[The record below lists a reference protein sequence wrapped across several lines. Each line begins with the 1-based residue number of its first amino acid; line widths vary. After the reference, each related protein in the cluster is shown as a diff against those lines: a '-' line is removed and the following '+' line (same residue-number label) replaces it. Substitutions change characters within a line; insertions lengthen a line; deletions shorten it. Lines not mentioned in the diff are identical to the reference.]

1 MKKKAFISI
10 IISMLLLFSFTVN
23 AAVKVGDVCFIDF
36 TDIRRL
42 ATLVSSRR
50 NVEATLTRAQKI
62 SDTEWVVHLDLRIDD
77 VTIDKSSGDYRVIF
91 IPNIPD
97 LSSEQYAGKFAFY
110 FSLLDA
116 NKKMIG
122 YALAVREYAARL
134 GEVYPLY
141 TDNDYLTPY
150 NRELIYGVGK

>member
-1 MKKKAFISI
+1 MKKKAFLPILISL
-10 IISMLLLFSFTVN
+10 LLLFNFITN
-23 AAVKVGDVCFIDF
+23 AAVKFGNVCFIEF
-36 TDIRRL
+36 SDIKRL
-42 ATLVSSRR
+42 ATLVSARR

-62 SDTEWVVHLDLRIDD
+62 SDTEWVVHLDSRIDD
-77 VTIDKSSGDYRVIF
+77 VTIDKSSGDYRVVY
-91 IPNIPD
+91 IPTIPD

-122 YALAVREYAARL
+122 YALAVREYSARFSQ
-134 GEVYPLY
+134 VYPFY

-150 NRELIYGVGK
+150 NREKIYGVGK